1 MSTPNWHYGLLEHRL
16 RRLAITVNTK
26 TAPDREL
33 LRSRATDLLQLL
45 VGRPAQLR
53 DDQWE
58 AIEALVVDRR
68 PALVVQRTGWGK
80 SAVYFLATALLRAE
94 GAGITVI
101 VSPLLALMRNQIA
114 AATRAGIRARTVNST
129 NVQEWSSIFEAI
141 DRGEV
146 DVLLVSP
153 ERLNNPEFRE
163 TVLARLIESCGLLV
177 VDEAHCISDWGHDF
191 RPDYR
196 RIKTFIEA
204 LPADTPVLA
213 TTATAPSRVVDDV
226 AEVLGLAGNAREVLV
241 QRGTLD
247 RESLRLSVVRLET
260 QIQRLAW
267 LADHLGELPGS
278 GVIYALTVAATNEI
292 ADFLRGRGF
301 AVRAYSG
308 QSDEAERLAAEE
320 ALLNNEVKALVATSA
335 LGMGYDKPDLGF
347 VIHFG
352 APSGPVAYYQQ
363 VGRAGRGV
371 DRAEVILL
379 PSSEDK
385 EIWAYFSSVSF
396 PKQEN
401 VTAVL
406 SELDAVEGPLSTP
419 ALETRVNLSRT
430 RLELLL
436 KVLDADG
443 AVRRVKGG
451 WISTEVD
458 WFYDVDRYSKVL
470 ETRKA
475 EQQSMLEYIRTDRC
489 RMRFL
494 RELLDDPEA
503 VDCGRCDNC
512 TGEHRVT
519 TTDVAALEAARLHIY
534 RPGVTLNPRQQW
546 PTGMKQLGFDV
557 AGKIAAEE
565 RPEVGRAI
573 ARFTDLGYGRALR
586 DLVAPD
592 VADQEISSDL
602 VDAAVRVLSA
612 WKGEWQQRPEV
623 VVSIGSISRPVLVKS
638 FAEAIAG
645 VGRRPYVGA
654 VAHIGHSRTVDSNS
668 AFRLRSVIDAFAIPP
683 EVGEGIAGGR
693 ALLLVDDYWDTGWTM
708 AVVARMLRHS
718 GAGAV
723 YPMVLGSAGRD

>member
-1 MSTPNWHYGLLEHRL
+1 
-16 RRLAITVNTK
+16 VNS
-26 TAPDREL
+26 AAVSDREL
-33 LRSRATDLLQLL
+33 LRARATELLQLL
-45 VGRPAQLR
+45 VGHAAELR

-80 SAVYFLATALLRAE
+80 SAVYFLATALLRDQ
-94 GAGITVI
+94 GAGVTVI
-101 VSPLLALMRNQIA
+101 VSPLLALMRNQIG

-129 NVQEWSSIFEAI
+129 NVQEWSSIFDAI
-141 DRGEV
+141 DQGEV

-163 TVLARLIESCGLLV
+163 NVLPRLIKSCGLLV

-196 RIKTFIEA
+196 RITSFIA
-204 LPADTPVLA
+204 SLPADTPVLA
-213 TTATAPSRVVDDV
+213 TTATAPKRVVDDV
-226 AEVLGLAGNAREVLV
+226 AEVLGLASNASEVLV

-247 RESLRLSVVRLET
+247 RESLRLSVVRLDT

-278 GVIYALTVAATNEI
+278 GIIYALTVAATNEI
-292 ADFLRGRGF
+292 ANFLRGRGF
-301 AVRAYSG
+301 QVLAYSG
-308 QSDEAERLAAEE
+308 QSDEAERLAAEQ

-371 DRAEVILL
+371 ERAEVILL
-379 PSSEDK
+379 PASEDR

-406 SELDAVEGPLSTP
+406 EELAAADGPLSTP

-451 WISTEVD
+451 WTSTGAG
-458 WFYDVDRYSKVL
+458 WFYDVERYSKVL

-475 EQQSMLEYIRTDRC
+475 EQDSMLEYIRTDKC

-494 RELLDDPEA
+494 RELLDDA
-503 VDCGRCDNC
+503 DAADCGRCDNC
-512 TGEHRVT
+512 TGEHLSI
-519 TTDVAALEAARLHIY
+519 TTDDPSMEAARLHIY
-534 RPGVTLNPRQQW
+534 RPGVSLNPRQQW
-546 PTGMKQLGFDV
+546 PSGMKQLGVDV
-557 AGKIAAEE
+557 AGKIAQDE
-565 RPEVGRAI
+565 RPEQGRAI
-573 ARFTDLGYGRALR
+573 ARFTDLGYGRLLR
-586 DLVAPD
+586 QLVS
-592 VADQEISSDL
+592 ADTEDQQISVEL

-612 WKGEWQQRPEV
+612 WKGEWLQRPEI
-623 VVSIGSISRPVLVKS
+623 VVSIGSKSHPRLVES
-638 FAEAIAG
+638 FAEAIASA
-645 VGRRPYVGA
+645 GRRPYVGA
-654 VAHIGHSRTVDSNS
+654 VTRVGAARTGDSNS
-668 AFRLRSVIDAFAIPP
+668 AFRLRAVVDAFAIPT
-683 EVGEGIAGGR
+683 EVSQGISGGR
-693 ALLLVDDYWDTGWTM
+693 PLLLIDDYWDTGWTM
-708 AVVARMLRHS
+708 AVVTRMLRRA

-723 YPMVLGSAGRD
+723 YPLVLGSAGRD

>member
-1 MSTPNWHYGLLEHRL
+1 
-16 RRLAITVNTK
+16 VNTAT
-26 TAPDREL
+26 TADRDV
-33 LRSRATDLLQLL
+33 LRARASEFLQPL
-45 VGRPAQLR
+45 VGHAAELR

-80 SAVYFLATALLRAE
+80 SAVYFLATALLRAQ
-94 GAGITVI
+94 GAGVTVI
-101 VSPLLALMRNQIA
+101 VSPLLALMRNQID
-114 AATRAGIRARTVNST
+114 AATRAGIHARTVNST

-141 DRGEV
+141 GQGEV
-146 DVLLVSP
+146 DVLLISP

-163 TVLARLIESCGLLV
+163 SVLTRLIESCGLLV

-196 RIKTFIEA
+196 RITSFMGS
-204 LPADTPVLA
+204 LPHDTPVLA
-213 TTATAPSRVVDDV
+213 TTATAPKRVVDDV
-226 AEVLGLAGNAREVLV
+226 AQVLGLASNPHEVLV

-247 RESLRLSVVRLET
+247 RESLHLSVVGLET

-278 GVIYALTVAATNEI
+278 GIIYTLTVAATNEI
-292 ADFLRGRGF
+292 ATFLRGRGF
-301 AVRAYSG
+301 PVKAYSG
-308 QSDEAERLAAEE
+308 QSDEAERLAAEQ

-379 PSSEDK
+379 PASEDK

-396 PKQEN
+396 PKEEN
-401 VTAVL
+401 VSAVL
-406 SELDAVEGPLSTP
+406 AELAAADGPLSTP

-443 AVRRVKGG
+443 AVQRVKGG
-451 WISTEVD
+451 WTSTGVP
-458 WFYDVDRYSKVL
+458 WFYDVERYSKVL

-475 EQQSMLEYIRTDRC
+475 EQDAMLEYIRTDRC

-494 RELLDDPEA
+494 RELLDDAEA
-503 VDCGRCDNC
+503 ADCGRCDNC
-512 TGEHRVT
+512 SGAHRSI
-519 TTDVAALEAARLHIY
+519 TTDDSAIEAARLHIY
-534 RPGVTLNPRQQW
+534 RPGVSLQPRQQW
-546 PTGMKQLGFDV
+546 PTGMKQIGVDV
-557 AGKIAAEE
+557 VGKIKPEE
-565 RPEVGRAI
+565 RPETGRAI
-573 ARFTDLGYGRALR
+573 ARFTDLGYGRVLR
-586 DLVAPD
+586 SLVTPD

-612 WKGEWQQRPEV
+612 WKGEWEQRPEI
-623 VVSIGSISRPVLVKS
+623 VVSIGSRSRPRLIKS

-654 VAHIGHSRTVDSNS
+654 VAHAGPSQTGDTNS
-668 AFRLRSVIDAFAIPP
+668 AFRLRAVFDTFALPA
-683 EVGEGIAGGR
+683 EVSEGIAGGR
-693 ALLLVDDYWDTGWTM
+693 ALLLVDDYTDSGWTM
-708 AVVARMLRHS
+708 AVVARMLRRA

-723 YPMVLGSAGRD
+723 YPLVLGSGGRD